1 MGRWLRRLRDGRK
14 PISPW
19 SCITTEEFDEPNW
32 SSVARAAPSSQVPQ
46 PADLIHLMDGV
57 ISSTKRAWNM
67 AGVVSNPMDY
77 RDHRRVRGDG
87 PLGPAIRRAQRTNG
101 QTTRRGVRDAGAVA
115 TTCRKTKIKPGRV
128 CPKHWYRQN
137 PVFFTVYHHICD
149 KS

>member
-1 MGRWLRRLRDGRK
+1 MAANQFRLGVVLQQRNVMNPTG
-14 PISPW
+14 PVSH
-19 SCITTEEFDEPNW
+19 ELL
-32 SSVARAAPSSQVPQ
+32 QVPQ

-57 ISSTKRAWNM
+57 ISSTKRAWTVWNM